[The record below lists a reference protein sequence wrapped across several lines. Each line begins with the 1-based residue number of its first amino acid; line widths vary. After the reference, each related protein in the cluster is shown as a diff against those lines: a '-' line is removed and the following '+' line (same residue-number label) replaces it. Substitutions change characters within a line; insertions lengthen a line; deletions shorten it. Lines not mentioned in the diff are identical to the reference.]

1 MARTGAALIFLWSC
15 AGCASSSGGHD
26 PEAAR
31 RYLEEGRRLAA
42 AGDHRGAV
50 ERYTRA
56 IQANPEMPEAYYERG
71 CSHVQLRL
79 SRTTEGN
86 VRLHEDRALA
96 DFGAAI
102 RLDPT
107 FADAYFN
114 RAMVLCYRAQF
125 KPAAEDLLSA
135 IRFKPRDPEPH
146 LWLAHLYE
154 ERFED
159 RLAAAL
165 QHYEK
170 YVELGGRDPSAIE
183 KVRAHQALRRLSS
196 APPAKAPT
204 PEDEKK
210 AEELMERF
218 KLLFPGSREEA
229 LKAVEEMV
237 SQYGHTQ
244 FVQRQARQIEALLR
258 SLRKEAPGKESP
270 SGGGEAPRVPG
281 P

>member
-1 MARTGAALIFLWSC
+1 MFLWIG
-15 AGCASSSGGHD
+15 AGCASSRGGHD
-26 PEAAR
+26 ADAAR
-31 RYLEEGRRLAA
+31 GYLEEGRRLAA
-42 AGDHRGAV
+42 EGDHRGAV

-56 IQANPEMPEAYYERG
+56 ILADPELPEAYYGRG
-71 CSHVQLRL
+71 YSHVQLRL
-79 SRTTEGN
+79 SRATEGD
-86 VRLHEDRALA
+86 VRLHEERALA

-135 IRFKPRDPEPH
+135 VRFKPKDPEPH
-146 LWLAHLYE
+146 LLLGKLYE
-154 ERFED
+154 EKFED

-170 YVELGGRDPSAIE
+170 YLELGGRDPSVVE
-183 KVRAHQALRRLSS
+183 KVRAHQELRKL
-196 APPAKAPT
+196 AAAPAKAPT
-204 PEDEKK
+204 VEEEKK

-218 KLLFPGSREEA
+218 KLLFPGRREEA
-229 LKAVEEMV
+229 LRAVEEMV
-237 SQYGHTQ
+237 SRYGHTQ
-244 FVQRQARQIEALLR
+244 FVQKQARQIEALLR
-258 SLRKEAPGKESP
+258 SLRQEAPGKEP
-270 SGGGEAPRVPG
+270 PPGGEAPRAPG

>member
-1 MARTGAALIFLWSC
+1 VARAGAALILLWAAS
-15 AGCASSSGGHD
+15 GCASSPGAPD

-31 RYLEEGRRLAA
+31 VFLEEGRRLAA
-42 AGDHRGAV
+42 AGDLRGAV

-56 IQANPEMPEAYYERG
+56 IQANPEMPEAYYGRG
-71 CSHVQLRL
+71 CAHVRLRL
-79 SRTTEGN
+79 SRTAEGDA
-86 VRLHEDRALA
+86 RLHEERALA

-135 IRFKPRDPEPH
+135 IRFKPKDPEPH
-146 LWLAHLYE
+146 LLLGRLYE
-154 ERFED
+154 EKFED
-159 RLAAAL
+159 RLAAAH

-170 YVELGGRDPSAIE
+170 YVELGGRDPDVRE
-183 KVRAHQALRRLSS
+183 KVRAYQELKRLSS
-196 APPAKAPT
+196 APAKTPT

-237 SQYGHTQ
+237 SKYGHTQ
-244 FVQRQARQIEALLR
+244 FVQKQARQIEALLR
-258 SLRKEAPGKESP
+258 SLRKEAPGKVP
-270 SGGGEAPRVPG
+270 PGGEAPRAPG
-281 P
+281 S